1 MRAAITY
8 DLSGIAMQLPF
19 FVYGTLRPSGVS
31 YRQYLVG
38 RTSAETP
45 AVLRGAVLFT
55 PGPFPFLT
63 TVPELAAPDDTV
75 RGDLIAVL
83 PAFYPETLAALDR
96 LEGFVN
102 GRATNLY
109 ERVAL
114 EVETADGPRRA
125 WVYVAAERALR
136 LIRQGRMRR
145 VPGGDWLM

>member
-1 MRAAITY
+1 
-8 DLSGIAMQLPF
+8 MQLPF
-19 FVYGTLRPSGVS
+19 FVYGTLRPGGVS

-38 RTSAETP
+38 HTGAETP

-63 TVPELAAPDDTV
+63 TLPELASRADTV

-83 PAFYPETLAALDR
+83 PVFYSETLAALDR
-96 LEGFVN
+96 LEGFVA

>member
-1 MRAAITY
+1 MH
-8 DLSGIAMQLPF
+8 LPF
-19 FVYGTLRPSGVS
+19 FVYGTLRPGGVS
-31 YRQYLVG
+31 YQQYLAG

-45 AVLRGAVLFT
+45 AMLRGAVLFS

-63 TVPELAAPDDTV
+63 TVSELATPIDAV
-75 RGDLIAVL
+75 RGDLIAVY
-83 PAFYPETLAALDR
+83 PVAYPETLAALDR
-96 LEGFVN
+96 LEGFVA

-114 EVETADGPRRA
+114 EVETANGPQRA

-145 VPGGDWLM
+145 IPGGDWLEHSRG

>member
-1 MRAAITY
+1 
-8 DLSGIAMQLPF
+8 MQLPF
-19 FVYGTLRPSGVS
+19 FVYGTLRPGGIS
-31 YRQYLVG
+31 YRQYLFG

-63 TVPELAAPDDTV
+63 TVPELAAPTDTV
-75 RGDLIAVL
+75 RGDLIAVH

-96 LEGFVN
+96 LEGFVA

-114 EVETADGPRRA
+114 EVETADGLRRA
-125 WVYVAAERALR
+125 WVYVAAERPLR

-145 VPGGDWLM
+145 VPGGEWLL

>member
-1 MRAAITY
+1 
-8 DLSGIAMQLPF
+8 MQLPF
-19 FVYGTLRPSGVS
+19 FVYGTLRPGRVS
-31 YRQYLVG
+31 YRQYLLG

-45 AVLRGAVLFT
+45 ATLRGAALFT

-83 PAFYPETLAALDR
+83 PTFYPETLAALDR
-96 LEGFVN
+96 LEGFVA
-102 GRATNLY
+102 GQATNLY

-114 EVETADGPRRA
+114 EVETADGMRQA

-145 VPGGDWLM
+145 IPDGDWRL